1 MSFDLTTWN
10 RLEPS
15 ARDPDLSAALSSRLA
30 DPLWLLARQWQSGEL
45 DGTDGGRAV
54 AVRVA
59 TETTALAAWRPGED
73 SAQAGQRYDPAAAA
87 LESRV
92 EADHG
97 AAGGWEAAV
106 AGRRFVAQLGIAG
119 QAAHAAAFAQRWQ
132 LPAAAGP
139 GDAAGTRLLGLLG
152 HGLPD
157 GAAMARDLRAAL
169 GADGQGAWPADA
181 PDVGGDL
188 TAVREVVLAYLA
200 WWERRHPPEA
210 AGGDAWVAAR
220 QRYALAV
227 ATASDPQIV
236 LAADDHRGGTLDWTA
251 FSAVPGG
258 TLKPPPGT
266 SSPPLSTVRTVL
278 PAPVMFRGAP
288 AARWWEIEDGTVALA
303 RVDAAADELTKL
315 LFLEFTLIYGND
327 FFIVPLPLPVGS
339 YTTISS
345 LVVTDGFGVRTLVDS
360 TETVDGAGATWR
372 LFATTNQAPDGAPG
386 SAGFLEGR
394 LLAAVSPG
402 IQGSEPV
409 EDVRFLRDEQSAL
422 AWAVER
428 RVGGVLGRG
437 VDRAQLTHQQ
447 AGPVPVADARAD
459 PAYALAR
466 TPPDWWYPLLPG
478 QLGIRQISLSLSR
491 VAHAGGLQDAPQ
503 GRVLADPN
511 LVLDEQTV
519 PRSGL
524 RVVSRVRM
532 VRSADGSRAAWL
544 GRDVGPGG
552 GEGHSGLAFD
562 DVQLPPA
569 GQPG

>member
-1 MSFDLTTWN
+1 MTFDLTTWN

-30 DPLWLLARQWQSGEL
+30 DPLWLLARQWQTGEL
-45 DGTDGGRAV
+45 DGTDGGRPV

-59 TETTALAAWRPGED
+59 AETTPLAVWRPGED
-73 SAQAGQRYDPAAAA
+73 GTQAVQRYDPAATA

-92 EADHG
+92 EDDHG
-97 AAGGWEAAV
+97 AIGAWEAAA

-119 QAAHAAAFAQRWQ
+119 LAAHAGAFAQRWR
-132 LPAAAGP
+132 LPADSQ
-139 GDAAGTRLLGLLG
+139 GDAVGTRLLGLLG

-157 GAAMARDLRAAL
+157 GAAMARDLRIAL
-169 GADGQGAWPADA
+169 GADGQGTWPADA

-188 TAVREVVLAYLA
+188 GAVREVVLAYLA
-200 WWERRHPPEA
+200 WWEGRHPPA
-210 AGGDAWVAAR
+210 AIDGDAWVAAR
-220 QRYALAV
+220 QRYALTA
-227 ATASDPQIV
+227 ATASQPQIV
-236 LAADDHRGGTLDWTA
+236 LTATDHRGGTLDWTA
-251 FSAVPGG
+251 FSAVPGAEIE
-258 TLKPPPGT
+258 PPPGT
-266 SSPPLSTVRTVL
+266 SAPTVSTVRTVL

-288 AARWWEIEDGTVALA
+288 AARWWEIEDGAVALA
-303 RVDAAADELTKL
+303 RVDAAPDELAKL
-315 LFLEFTLIYGND
+315 LFLEFALIYGND
-327 FFIVPLPLPVGS
+327 FFMVPLPLPAGS
-339 YTTISS
+339 YTTVSS
-345 LVVTDGFGVRTLVDS
+345 LLVTDGFGVRTLVES

-372 LFATTNQAPDGAPG
+372 LFATANQAPDGAPG
-386 SAGFLEGR
+386 SAGFLAGR
-394 LLAAVSPG
+394 LLAAVPPG
-402 IQGSEPV
+402 LLSSEPV

-428 RVGGVLGRG
+428 RVGGALGRG
-437 VDRAQLTHQQ
+437 VDRAQLAHQQ
-447 AGPVPVADARAD
+447 AAPVPAADARTD
-459 PAYALAR
+459 PAYTLSR

-532 VRSADGSRAAWL
+532 VRNADGSRAAWL

-552 GEGHSGLAFD
+552 GAGHSGLAFD
-562 DVQLPPA
+562 DVQLPPVTS
-569 GQPG
+569 